1 MNMCKHQVNRKNGA
15 SNDIEIV
22 NKTCNSIFR
31 LIIKHEVNLLCVVK
45 VSSSFSSK
53 SQTCEICV
61 GHVYVGHVL
70 TTYVLTTHV
79 LAMCCGYKLQRHI

>member
-1 MNMCKHQVNRKNGA
+1 M
-15 SNDIEIV
+15 
-22 NKTCNSIFR
+22 
-31 LIIKHEVNLLCVVK
+31 IKHEVNLLCVVK
-45 VSSSFSSK
+45 VSSSFFSK

-70 TTYVLTTHV
+70 TMYVLTTHV